1 MCGKRYGHGLRS
13 IVILLLLVLAP
24 LQGLYSVSAL
34 DEIIPILNNYVQ
46 ITENFSDRLNN
57 YEKDSSDFKKVIQ
70 EVNKSL
76 FTLESNYKEQTST
89 LSNLTSISSEH
100 EQTFKDYSKRINN
113 LETGYKSMEKS
124 LKVYKVIG
132 NVSIGIA
139 IGSLIVTGFVLFAN

>member
-46 ITENFSDRLNN
+46 ITENFSDRLNS
-57 YEKDSSDFKKVIQ
+57 YEKDSSDFKTAMQ

>member
-46 ITENFSDRLNN
+46 ITENFSDRLNS
-57 YEKDSSDFKKVIQ
+57 YEKDSNDFKTAMQ

-89 LSNLTSISSEH
+89 LSNLTNISSEH
-100 EQTFKDYSKRINN
+100 EQTFKDYSKRIND

-124 LKVYKVIG
+124 LKLSKVIG

>member
-13 IVILLLLVLAP
+13 IVILLLLFLAP

-46 ITENFSDRLNN
+46 ITENFSDRLNS
-57 YEKDSSDFKKVIQ
+57 YEKDSSDFKTAMQ

-89 LSNLTSISSEH
+89 LSNLTNISSEH

-124 LKVYKVIG
+124 LKLSKLIG